1 MAKIVFGFGSSHGPL
16 LATPPERWDLRAAD
30 DRKNPEHP
38 FRGRVYTFP
47 ELVEARRGE
56 KDFERESSLAVRT
69 ERYQRNN
76 RAMDRLVEKVAEVDP
91 DIIVVVGDDQHEW
104 FYDDVQP
111 SFTVYC
117 GAEVINTAIDPEKL
131 KTKSPGIALA
141 MSASH
146 PPQDQAYPVP
156 VGLAHAV
163 IEQAI
168 ADEFD
173 VAISAR
179 QRANERGPIGVGH
192 AVGFVYR
199 RIVKD
204 RPVPV
209 LPILLNTYFPP
220 NRPTAKRCYQFGQ
233 SIGRAIAGW
242 NGPNADKRVAI
253 CASGGI
259 SHFVVDEDFD
269 TRMLNAIRDRDT
281 QTIFAEPE
289 NMFLSGTSETKNWIT
304 VAGILSQTDLRMNL
318 IDYVPSCR
326 SEAGTGCG
334 MAFATWE

>member
-1 MAKIVFGFGSSHGPL
+1 MAKIVYGFGSSHGPL

-38 FRGRVYTFP
+38 FRGRIYTFP

-56 KDFERESSLAVRT
+56 KDFERESSLEVRQKNF
-69 ERYQRNN
+69 ERNH
-76 RAMDRLVEKVAEVDP
+76 RAMDRLAEKTAEVDP

-104 FYDDVQP
+104 FHNDIQP

-117 GAEVINTAIDPEKL
+117 GEQVINAAIDPEIL
-131 KTKSPGIALA
+131 KTKSAGIALA

-156 VGLAHAV
+156 AGLATAI
-163 IEQAI
+163 IEQAV

-173 VAISAR
+173 VAVSME
-179 QRANERGPIGVGH
+179 QRANARGIIGVGH

-209 LPILLNTYFPP
+209 VPILLNTYFRP

-242 NGPNADKRVAI
+242 NGANAGKRVAV

-269 TRMLNAIRDRDT
+269 TRMLTAIKNRDT
-281 QTIFAEPE
+281 KTIFAEPE

-304 VAGILSQTDLRMNL
+304 VAGILSATDLQMNL
-318 IDYVPSCR
+318 IDYVRSCR

>member
-16 LATPPERWDLRAAD
+16 LSTPPDRWDLRAAD

-38 FRGRVYTFP
+38 FRSKTYTFP
-47 ELVEARRGE
+47 DLVEARRGE
-56 KDFERESSLAVRT
+56 RDFVAASSLEARKSLFER
-69 ERYQRNN
+69 NH
-76 RAMDRLVEKVAEVDP
+76 RAMDHLAKRVDEVDP
-91 DIIVVVGDDQHEW
+91 DLIVVIGDDQHEW
-104 FYDDVQP
+104 FHDDIQP

-117 GAEVINTAIDPEKL
+117 GDAVINAAIDPEKF

-146 PPQDQAYPVP
+146 PPQDQTYPAP
-156 VGLAHAV
+156 AELAHAI
-163 IEQAI
+163 IERAI
-168 ADEFD
+168 VDEFD
-173 VAISAR
+173 VAASMK

-192 AVGFVYR
+192 AVGFIYR

-233 SIGRAIAGW
+233 SIGRAIAAWGGEHA
-242 NGPNADKRVAI
+242 NKRVAI

-269 TRMLNAIRDRDT
+269 RRMLEAIKNQDT
-281 QTIFAEPE
+281 KTIFAEPE
-289 NMFLSGTSETKNWIT
+289 SMFLSGTSETKNWIT
-304 VAGILSQTDLRMNL
+304 VAGILSETNLRMNL
-318 IDYVPSCR
+318 VDYVPSYR

>member
-38 FRGRVYTFP
+38 FRGRLYTFP
-47 ELVEARRGE
+47 ELVAARKGE
-56 KDFERESSLAVRT
+56 KDFEKESSLEVRT

-76 RAMDRLVEKVAEVDP
+76 RAMDKLVEKVAEVNP

-104 FYDDVQP
+104 FYEDVQP
-111 SFTVYC
+111 SFTIYC
-117 GAEVINTAIDPEKL
+117 GDGVINTAVDPEKL

-146 PPQDQAYPVP
+146 PPQDQVYPVP
-156 VGLAHAV
+156 VDLAHAIIDRV
-163 IEQAI
+163 VT
-168 ADEFD
+168 DEFD
-173 VAISAR
+173 VAISAK
-179 QRANERGPIGVGH
+179 QRANEKGPIGIGH
-192 AVGFVYR
+192 AVGFIYR

-233 SIGRAIAGW
+233 SIGRAIASW
-242 NGPNADKRVAI
+242 NGPNAGKRVAV

-269 TRMLNAIRDRDT
+269 QRMLTAIRNRDT
-281 QTIFAEPE
+281 KTIFAEPE

-304 VAGILSQTDLRMNL
+304 VAGILSETDLQMKL

>member
-1 MAKIVFGFGSSHGPL
+1 MAEIVFGFGSSHGPL

-30 DRKNPEHP
+30 DRKNPQHP
-38 FRGRVYTFP
+38 FRGRIYTFA

-56 KDFERESSLAVRT
+56 KDFVKESSLEVRR
-69 ERYQRNN
+69 ERDERSQ
-76 RAMDRLVEKVAEVDP
+76 RAMDRLAQKVADVDP

-104 FYDDVQP
+104 FHEDIQP
-111 SFTVYC
+111 SFSVYC
-117 GAEVINTAIDPEKL
+117 GDHVVNAAIDPEIL
-131 KTKSPGIALA
+131 KTKSPGIAVA

-146 PPQDQAYPVP
+146 PPEDQAYPVP
-156 VGLAHAV
+156 VELAHAI

-173 VAISAR
+173 VAVSAK
-179 QRANERGPIGVGH
+179 QRADGRGTIGVGH

-209 LPILLNTYFPP
+209 IPILLNTYFPP
-220 NRPTAKRCYQFGQ
+220 NRPTARRCYRFGQ

-242 NGPNADKRVAI
+242 NAKKRVAI

-269 TRMLNAIRDRDT
+269 NRMLTAMKNRDT
-281 QTIFAEPE
+281 KTIFAEPE

-304 VAGILSQTDLRMNL
+304 AVGILSETDLKMSL

-334 MAFATWE
+334 MAFASWE

>member
-38 FRGRVYTFP
+38 FRGRIYTFA

-56 KDFERESSLAVRT
+56 KDFDKESSLEVRRSRD
-69 ERYQRNN
+69 ERSQ
-76 RAMDRLVEKVAEVDP
+76 RAMDRLAQKVADVDP

-104 FYDDVQP
+104 FHEDIQP

-117 GAEVINTAIDPEKL
+117 GDHVVNAAIDPEKL

-146 PPQDQAYPVP
+146 PPQDQTYPVP
-156 VGLAHAV
+156 VGLAHAI

-173 VAISAR
+173 VAVSAK
-179 QRANERGPIGVGH
+179 QRADARGTIGVGH

-209 LPILLNTYFPP
+209 IPILLNTYFPP
-220 NRPTAKRCYQFGQ
+220 NRPTARRCYRFGQ

-242 NGPNADKRVAI
+242 NGANASKRVAI

-259 SHFVVDEDFD
+259 SHFVVDEEFD
-269 TRMLNAIRDRDT
+269 TRMLTAMKNRDT
-281 QTIFAEPE
+281 ETIFAEPE
-289 NMFLSGTSETKNWIT
+289 SMFLSGTSETKNWIT
-304 VAGILSQTDLRMNL
+304 VAGILSETDLKMNL

>member
-1 MAKIVFGFGSSHGPL
+1 MAKIVYGFGSSHGPL

-30 DRKNPEHP
+30 DRKNPQHP

-47 ELVEARRGE
+47 ELADLRRDE
-56 KDFERESSLAVRT
+56 KDFREEMSIEVRRSRHERN
-69 ERYQRNN
+69 QR
-76 RAMDRLVEKVAEVDP
+76 ALDRLAQRTADVDP
-91 DIIVVVGDDQHEW
+91 DIVVVVGDDQHEW
-104 FYDDVQP
+104 FFDDVQP

-117 GAEVINTAIDPEKL
+117 ADQVINAAIDPEIM

-146 PPQDQAYPVP
+146 PPEDQAYPVP
-156 VGLAHAV
+156 AGLAHAIV
-163 IEQAI
+163 EQAI

-173 VAISAR
+173 IAISAK
-179 QRANERGPIGVGH
+179 QRANERGTIGVGH
-192 AVGFVYR
+192 AVGFIYR
-199 RIVKD
+199 RILRD

-209 LPILLNTYFPP
+209 VPILLNTYFPP
-220 NRPTAKRCYQFGQ
+220 NRPTAKRCYAFGQ

-242 NGPNADKRVAI
+242 NGPDTNKRVAI

-259 SHFVVDEDFD
+259 SHFVIDEDFD
-269 TRMLNAIRDRDT
+269 RRMLTAIENRDT
-281 QTIFAEPE
+281 ATIFAEPE
-289 NMFLSGTSETKNWIT
+289 SMFRSGTSETKNWIT
-304 VAGILSQTDLRMNL
+304 AAGILSETDLKMKL

>member
-1 MAKIVFGFGSSHGPL
+1 
-16 LATPPERWDLRAAD
+16 
-30 DRKNPEHP
+30 
-38 FRGRVYTFP
+38 
-47 ELVEARRGE
+47 LVEARRGE
-56 KDFERESSLAVRT
+56 KDFEKASSIDVRREND
-69 ERYQRNN
+69 ERNQ
-76 RAMDRLVEKVAEVDP
+76 RAMDRLSEKLAVVDP
-91 DIIVVVGDDQHEW
+91 DIVVVVGDDQHEW
-104 FYDDVQP
+104 FHEDIQP

-117 GAEVINTAIDPEKL
+117 GDQVINKAIDPEKM

-146 PPQDQAYPVP
+146 PPQDQTYPVP
-156 VGLAHAV
+156 TGLAHAI
-163 IEQAI
+163 IEQTI

-173 VAISAR
+173 VAISAK
-179 QRANERGPIGVGH
+179 QRADGRGPIGVGH

-199 RIVKD
+199 RILKD

-209 LPILLNTYFPP
+209 VPILLNTYFPP
-220 NRPTAKRCYQFGQ
+220 NRPTAKRCYMFGQ

-242 NGPNADKRVAI
+242 NGANANKRVAV

-269 TRMLNAIRDRDT
+269 TRMLTAMKNRDT
-281 QTIFAEPE
+281 KTIFAEPE

-304 VAGILSQTDLRMNL
+304 AAGILSATDLKMNL

-334 MAFATWE
+334 MAFASWE